1 MLPIYSC
8 AICGIPVKSGKVID
22 YYNKNLESVKGTAYV
37 HYDCMS
43 RFEDY
48 MTGMGMIPEN
58 IADFNS
64 IYNKG
69 V

>member
-1 MLPIYSC
+1 
-8 AICGIPVKSGKVID
+8 
-22 YYNKNLESVKGTAYV
+22 
-37 HYDCMS
+37 MS

>member
-1 MLPIYSC
+1 
-8 AICGIPVKSGKVID
+8 VKSGKVID